1 MGNYLVKPQVSS
13 KGGVLV
19 LHPWWGLNDFIKGF
33 CGQLSENG
41 YTALAV
47 DLYDGKTAS
56 TIAEAEKLRG
66 ALTRRQA
73 EPLLMASA
81 EQLRAAIQGQS
92 IGVVGFSLG
101 AWWSLW
107 LNERMSESIAAT
119 VLFYGTRGMKDVSTR
134 SAFLGHFAETDP
146 YVMVSGRK
154 KLEKTLKAA
163 GREVF
168 FHVYPGT
175 NHWFFESDRPEFQA
189 EAAALAWQRTV
200 EFLKSELG
208 GA

>member
-1 MGNYLVKPQVSS
+1 MGAYLAHPQATPR
-13 KGGVLV
+13 GGILV
-19 LHPWWGLNDFIKGF
+19 VHPWWGLNDFIKGF
-33 CGQLSENG
+33 CGRLSENG
-41 YTALAV
+41 YHVLAV

-56 TIAEAEKLRG
+56 AIAEAEKLRG
-66 ALTRRQA
+66 ALTRRQV
-73 EPLLMASA
+73 EPLLVASV
-81 EQLRAAIQGQS
+81 EQLQSLVQGQS

-107 LNERMSESIAAT
+107 LNERMPKSIAAT
-119 VLFYGTRGMKDVSTR
+119 VLFYGTRGMKDISTR
-134 SAFLGHFAETDP
+134 SAFLGHFADTDP

-163 GREVF
+163 GREVS

-189 EAAALAWQRTV
+189 EAAELAWQRTV
-200 EFLKSELG
+200 EFLESEL
-208 GA
+208 AH